1 MLTRMMIRI
10 ITTESLIWRLSVT
23 DVWESGET
31 TQGFLPHRCCSR
43 PKEGHDDHH
52 YPNPPHL
59 SNSNEGFYNL
69 LMTFPWPPHLGGS
82 WFLIMQLF
90 LKGKQASTQMD
101 ICLLPNH
108 IFKKFFRLN
117 SSLYTFVFYSRLEV
131 SHNEAQAREETTAI
145 LVNFRIS
152 HQLLPTFLS
161 PHVWQHF
168 KHVVQYEGFCR
179 SKKLKSFLV
188 FGRGMSRCTKVIVAG
203 KHFWKLFLKSQ
214 TKQHF
219 WNILR
224 G

>member
-1 MLTRMMIRI
+1 MLYCKTLAGIAWTGVLGIAKCEYPVQRCWIEHIGMHWIAGNSKVDKTLSTDSSSIMSSPVTIVMSTPPRMMIRGL
-10 ITTESLIWRLSVT
+10 TTESLIWRLSVS

-108 IFKKFFRLN
+108 IKKF
-117 SSLYTFVFYSRLEV
+117 SFVS
-131 SHNEAQAREETTAI
+131 TA
-145 LVNFRIS
+145 
-152 HQLLPTFLS
+152 HCTLLCF
-161 PHVWQHF
+161 
-168 KHVVQYEGFCR
+168 
-179 SKKLKSFLV
+179 
-188 FGRGMSRCTKVIVAG
+188 IVA
-203 KHFWKLFLKSQ
+203 
-214 TKQHF
+214 
-219 WNILR
+219 
-224 G
+224 